1 MLKKFLLTAC
11 LLALCHSCFAEV
23 ETTAA
28 VLADGAHITA
38 AYTAGNRDNGYE
50 DYRHAW
56 SRYNDALKAWDDV
69 PQKTE
74 AFNDAIKAINL
85 ATTKDAENPSYWL
98 LDSRIYRSRGGVAYA
113 KNFFAKAC
121 ALYEQLLEKDPTSV
135 TYNLQ
140 YAIACYAGD
149 AQFYSDYSSYKVKAV
164 QHTHAALQTIDM
176 LEKDYEKKWFFDAV
190 EDEFLEE
197 KFLAY
202 VILHDYK
209 SLAKLREQIDNN
221 YKEPDNLYYMSS
233 DYENLVLQGKWH
245 WKVNNKESAEKAFL
259 MYYLHD
265 WMN

>member
-1 MLKKFLLTAC
+1 MLKQFLLAAC

-23 ETTAA
+23 KTAVA
-28 VLADGAHITA
+28 LADGAQIASA
-38 AYTAGNRDNGYE
+38 ATTVCRDNGYE

-121 ALYEQLLEKDPTSV
+121 VLYEQLLEKDPMSA

-149 AQFYSDYSSYKVKAV
+149 AQFYADYNSYKAKAV
-164 QHTHAALQTIDM
+164 QHTHAALQMIDM
-176 LEKDYEKKWFFDAV
+176 LEKDTDKKWFFDAV
-190 EDEFLEE
+190 EEEFLEE
-197 KFLAY
+197 RFLAY

-209 SLAKLREQIDNN
+209 SLEKLREQIGNN
-221 YKEPDNLYYMSS
+221 YKEPDKLYYMKS
-233 DYENLVLQGKWH
+233 DYENLVLRGKWH

>member
-38 AYTAGNRDNGYE
+38 AYTADNRDNGYE

-85 ATTKDAENPSYWL
+85 ATTKDAQNPSYWL
-98 LDSRIYRSRGGVAYA
+98 LDSRIYRSRDGVAYA

-121 ALYEQLLEKDPTSV
+121 AFYEQLLEKDPTSV

-176 LEKDYEKKWFFDAV
+176 LEKDYEKKCFFDAV

-202 VILHDYK
+202 VILHNYK

-221 YKEPDNLYYMSS
+221 YKEPDNLCYMKS

-259 MYYLHD
+259 MYYLRD